1 MAGDHAGVGLGGLR
15 QRACRYRRCA
25 GALWARPDGAGTR
38 VCRTGRPAD
47 RLPAAAGRTA
57 QAPADLAPE
66 RTVWGASLPE
76 GFAVG
81 ERLFL
86 VIVVVQIRS
95 ANDAFWSAAAPHEH
109 RLSRH
114 PSSKPDGRLPA
125 HPRHS
130 QIDLGALLEPGSY
143 LDFVNAVLFN
153 GPLGIVERGVLN
165 ETGKISGRAQSAV
178 RPLSNQDFN
187 RIIDLRAAEEADFL
201 PRVGLGAPDVSV
213 LREERV
219 PFVDEIERDRVAYLG
234 SRLERDRLFR
244 RRVVTAYDARCA
256 ITGLKLI
263 NGGGRAEVEAAHIRP
278 VEKGGPD
285 IVSNGLALSGT
296 VHWMFDRGLI
306 SLGDD
311 LEVLVSRQANDADS
325 IRGLIN
331 RTGFALP
338 PLQAGDRPHP
348 SFLSWHRENCFK
360 H

>member
-1 MAGDHAGVGLGGLR
+1 MAKGVFIHRSDSIYDDSPAERYQFPPQYLSRVSACIGDWIIYYEPSKIRFSKG
-15 QRACRYRRCA
+15 Y
-25 GALWARPDGAGTR
+25 
-38 VCRTGRPAD
+38 
-47 RLPAAAGRTA
+47 
-57 QAPADLAPE
+57 
-66 RTVWGASLPE
+66 
-76 GFAVG
+76 FAVAK
-81 ERLFL
+81 
-86 VIVVVQIRS
+86 VDQVVP
-95 ANDAFWSAAAPHEH
+95 DPFAPGMY
-109 RLSRH
+109 L
-114 PSSKPDGRLPA
+114 
-125 HPRHS
+125 
-130 QIDLGALLEPGSY
+130 ALLEPGSY
-143 LDFVNAVLFN
+143 LDFVNAVPFN

-165 ETGKISGRAQSAV
+165 ETGKVSGRAQSAV

-187 RIIDLRAAEEADFL
+187 RIIDLGTAEEADFL
-201 PRVGLGAPDVSV
+201 PRIGLGAPDVSV

-234 SRLERDRLFR
+234 SRLVRDRLFR

-311 LEVLVSRQANDADS
+311 REVLVSRQTNDADS